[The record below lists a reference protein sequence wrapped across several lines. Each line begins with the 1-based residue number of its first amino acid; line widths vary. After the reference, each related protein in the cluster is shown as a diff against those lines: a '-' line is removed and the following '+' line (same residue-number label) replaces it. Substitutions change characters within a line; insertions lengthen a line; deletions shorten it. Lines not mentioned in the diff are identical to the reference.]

1 MRELFRFLFRIR
13 EFLLFLLLMGI
24 SFFLLFSGNHHH
36 RAQAIRSSNAM
47 IGALYKWRTNITD
60 YTSLREENLRLA
72 EENTRLRNQLDPVQK
87 MDSLP
92 APPRVDSLA
101 AQRFAFFSAKV
112 INNTWQKQ
120 KNYLTLDKGLLD
132 GIEPD
137 MGVIGPA
144 GIVGVVNAAS
154 DRYAT
159 VISVLSPDV
168 KHSVQVKRT
177 GHFGLLFWD
186 TRDPRTASL
195 TDVAKHVR
203 VAEGDTVV
211 TLGAD
216 GIFPPGIP
224 VGVVEEVDREAPGIY
239 LKVTL
244 RLSEDMTR
252 NGYVHV
258 VKDLQRA
265 ERDSLQLLN
274 IAQ

>member
-13 EFLLFLLLMGI
+13 ELLLFLLLMGF
-24 SFFLLFSGNHHH
+24 SFVLLFNGNHHH
-36 RAQAIRSSNAM
+36 RGQAISSSNAL
-47 IGALYKWRTNITD
+47 IGTLYQWRTNVTD

-72 EENTRLRNQLDPVQK
+72 EENTRLRNQLDTVQLP
-87 MDSLP
+87 DSVP
-92 APPRVDSLA
+92 APPQVDSLA
-101 AQRFAFFSAKV
+101 TQRFAFFSAKV

-120 KNYLTLDKGLLD
+120 KNYLTLDKGRLD
-132 GIEPD
+132 GLEPD
-137 MGVIGPA
+137 MGVIGPG

-154 DRYAT
+154 DRFAT

-224 VGVVEEVDREAPGIY
+224 VGIVEQVDRDAPGIY
-239 LKVTL
+239 LKITL
-244 RLSEDMTR
+244 RLTEDMTR
-252 NGYVHV
+252 SGYVHV

-274 IAQ
+274 IAP